1 MINTINLDG
10 VKYVDLSDVINEMES
25 VHNAEKDNGFD
36 AYSAAVKKLITDL
49 KYGLLYY

>member
-10 VKYVDLSDVINEMES
+10 VKYVDLSDIINEMEL

-36 AYSAAVKKLITDL
+36 AYSAAVEKLIENL
-49 KYGLLYY
+49 KYELLYY